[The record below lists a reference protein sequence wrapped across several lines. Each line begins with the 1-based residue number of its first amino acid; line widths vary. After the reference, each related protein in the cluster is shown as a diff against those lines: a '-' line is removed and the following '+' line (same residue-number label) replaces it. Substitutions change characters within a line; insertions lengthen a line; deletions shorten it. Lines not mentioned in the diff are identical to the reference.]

1 MYAVLTFMCNI
12 KVIFY
17 KQKQGRRRSVWKII
31 EYIIGDG
38 SAVNTER

>member
-17 KQKQGRRRSVWKII
+17 KQKQGRRSVWKII